1 MAQKAKVL
9 YLQNALEEERCQV
22 LQIDGRLDEILDT
35 ASYFVDRSQDIL
47 EVLTSRIT
55 RVEDDTEVPAELL
68 VKDKQALKR
77 DHDLIEFAVN
87 TAEDFQ
93 KTVKKTKGACAEFF
107 RRALVTYNRC
117 QAEAEQ
123 RLYEFPDHDAFAEML
138 QKRQQDEEAKVQ
150 CIRAIDEQILRN
162 EIGHTAISIQLLEEQ
177 VRLNTAR
184 VEAIRN
190 QAENFELNIQFLEP
204 HSFEG
209 LAAEAAAW
217 RKFLENQA
225 GPSS

>member
-9 YLQNALEEERCQV
+9 YLQTALEEERCQV

-55 RVEDDTEVPAELL
+55 RMEDDKEVPAEL
-68 VKDKQALKR
+68 VIKDKQALKR

-93 KTVKKTKGACAEFF
+93 KNVKKTKGACAEFF
-107 RRALVTYNRC
+107 RRALVAYNRC

-123 RLYEFPDHDAFAEML
+123 RLQEFPAHDAFAEML
-138 QKRQQDEEAKVQ
+138 QERQQDEEAKVQ
-150 CIRAIDEQILRN
+150 SISAIDEQILRN
-162 EIGHTAISIQLLEEQ
+162 EIGHAAISVQLLEEQ
-177 VRLNTAR
+177 VRLNKAR
-184 VEAIRN
+184 IEAIQK
-190 QAENFELNIQFLEP
+190 QADKFKLNIQFLEP
-204 HSFEG
+204 HSFES
-209 LAAEAAAW
+209 LAAEATAW